1 MARFLGRNRWA
12 KAGFVLACVSLVV
25 LTVAP
30 GIAGLAGSQ
39 AEFVLHALV
48 AMPVV
53 ALAGSALGFVR
64 RGRYGG
70 DGRLGAGLGIA
81 LALLG
86 AWWGAR
92 TASDAPTPA
101 RTLNALSASLNAGAS
116 VRDVLARV
124 DEAQARAVGFAY
136 VEVSGATEVLD
147 DAGFFD
153 AARIQNRIQSRV
165 EGLRWFS
172 HARHSAIELDEAAR
186 RLSAA
191 RQLWIIGRTMPGFL
205 AIAVDLDGDGHVSHV
220 SRIVGRSSS

>member
-1 MARFLGRNRWA
+1 MARFLGRNSWA
-12 KAGFVLACVSLVV
+12 KVGFVLACISLVI

-30 GIAGLAGSQ
+30 GIAGLAGYQ

-48 AMPVV
+48 AMPVI
-53 ALAGSALGFVR
+53 ALAGSVLGFVR
-64 RGRYGG
+64 RTRYGG
-70 DGRLGAGLGIA
+70 DGRLGAGLGVA

-86 AWWGAR
+86 AWWGAK

-101 RTLNALSASLNAGAS
+101 RTLNALAAGLSPGAS

-136 VEVSGATEVLD
+136 VDVSGATEVLD

-153 AARIQNRIQSRV
+153 AARVQNRV
-165 EGLRWFS
+165 DGLRWFS
-172 HARHSAIELDEAAR
+172 HERHSAVELDEAAR

-191 RQLWIIGRTMPGFL
+191 RQLWIMGRTMPGFL
-205 AIAVDLDGDGHVSHV
+205 AIAVDLDGDGRVSHV